1 MCSTVVEVQRS
12 TCWLTRAHGRAA
24 QDRSVVIAKF
34 RSESGVSDDQPRSLA
49 AVFDGHKRA
58 EAAVIASELLPKLL
72 AECAPGLKSCLACI
86 WARKRA
92 V

>member
-1 MCSTVVEVQRS
+1 M
-12 TCWLTRAHGRAA
+12 
-24 QDRSVVIAKF
+24 VIAKF

-72 AECAPGLKSCLACI
+72 AECAPGLGVMPGVRAGPQ
-86 WARKRA
+86 ARRL
-92 V
+92 